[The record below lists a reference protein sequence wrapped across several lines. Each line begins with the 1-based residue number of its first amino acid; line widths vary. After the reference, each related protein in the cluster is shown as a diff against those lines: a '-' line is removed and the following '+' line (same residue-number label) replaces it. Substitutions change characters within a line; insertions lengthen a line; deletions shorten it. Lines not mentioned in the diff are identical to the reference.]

1 MKVYPLPEG
10 HPLKGLPTDG
20 WVMVYSPGSAILR
33 LPDSLPRSP
42 VVLFNYISDGR
53 VERPAYYPDITEGM
67 RRGPVR
73 FYEAGFLKRIG
84 AERYGSLWEY
94 HAFLSLYSEGKAH
107 AVVDEVVAEENKK
120 EGYGKLHSE
129 AFNYLMYGP
138 NYEREVEAIFY
149 NFLRRMGAYMDR
161 PMGYPLRTRPHS
173 PKVSVITPVRNRERF
188 IGEAIES
195 VLNNDFPDWEMV
207 IVDNGSTDSTPDV
220 VERYARKDSRI
231 RLVRTAGKTLT
242 ECLNIAVRESRG
254 WIVAQLDSDD
264 TYTPWALRTIYEY
277 HRDNP
282 VGLAVSYYE
291 VVDEEGKVIPEL
303 PVVKHLEFSI
313 NNILRVGGAGAV
325 RSYRREVLERLGG
338 FDERN
343 VPHFAE
349 DYDLVLRISEIYPIG
364 RIHSVLYRYRRH
376 AESTDATRKYHFKA
390 RTKTALRWAAIE
402 RRRTFNFVRKA
413 ALP

>member
-1 MKVYPLPEG
+1 
-10 HPLKGLPTDG
+10 
-20 WVMVYSPGSAILR
+20 MVYSPGSAILR
-33 LPDSLPRSP
+33 LPDSLPRFP
-42 VVLFNYISDGR
+42 IVLFRYLSDGR
-53 VERPAYYPDITEGM
+53 MERPAYYPDVTEGM

-73 FYEAGFLKRIG
+73 FYEVEFLKRIG

-94 HAFLSLYSEGKAH
+94 HAFLSLYSEGKMH
-107 AVVDEVVAEENKK
+107 AVMDEVVAEESRKG
-120 EGYGKLHSE
+120 GYGKLHSE

-149 NFLRRMGAYMDR
+149 GFLRRVGAYLNK

-220 VERYARKDSRI
+220 VEGYAKKDSRI
-231 RLVRTAGKTLT
+231 RLIRTAGKTLT
-242 ECLNIAVRESRG
+242 ECLNIAVKESRG

-291 VVDEEGKVIPEL
+291 VVDEKGKVIPEL

-325 RSYRREVLERLGG
+325 RAYRREVLERLGG

-349 DYDLVLRISEIYPIG
+349 DYDLVLRISELYPIG

-376 AESTDATRKYHFKA
+376 AESTDATRDYHFKA

-402 RRRTFNFVRKA
+402 RRRTFNFLRRSS
-413 ALP
+413 LPR